1 METKTQKLI
10 HSFGALADLG
20 QEVAD
25 TGDFM
30 EMVRTS
36 LHLLLGTLAIRR
48 GAIIECPTHLLPED
62 KSTNLLAVWG
72 IGEDYHPQFDVE
84 EVDREV
90 FLNVTDGAIEVL
102 GSVQSPKSKV
112 QSQIRTGS
120 GSDRVETQNR
130 TGSGSD
136 RVEDSTSTTSDTSS
150 VFFDRYAAELAQQGI
165 DLIIPMA
172 VRGELTGLVLLGGK
186 ASGEPFTDDDLEVIK
201 SMVRHIGVGIH
212 THRLLGEIK
221 QQAVENRRLYEDL
234 RAIYRDTVRA
244 FAAAIDIKDKYT
256 QGHSERV
263 GKYSEIIA
271 RELGFGEEEIE
282 GMAIAGYLHDVGKLV
297 VERDIIN
304 APYRIDAKQSKELNR
319 HPAAGFEIL
328 SPIHHPYADIP
339 LMAKYHHERM
349 DGRGYPDGLTDL
361 QIPLGAK
368 IVTLADSFDAMTTDR
383 PYKTRRT
390 FDEVIVD
397 LRRNTRS
404 QFDPVVVAAFCRAL
418 LKELNGETKERRF
431 LKMLGKNYLEATK
444 DIPLLKE
451 LLAELDPNT
460 QTAAARG

>member
-1 METKTQKLI
+1 
-10 HSFGALADLG
+10 
-20 QEVAD
+20 
-25 TGDFM
+25 
-30 EMVRTS
+30 
-36 LHLLLGTLAIRR
+36 
-48 GAIIECPTHLLPED
+48 LPED

-72 IGEDYHPQFDVE
+72 VGDEYQPKFDVE
-84 EVDREV
+84 DADREV
-90 FLNVTDGAIEVL
+90 FLNAPAGAIAL
-102 GSVQSPKSKV
+102 IQSPKSKV
-112 QSQIRTGS
+112 QSPDSKVQGPKSKVQSPKSDLENEVSTVRGS
-120 GSDRVETQNR
+120 GWVEEA
-130 TGSGSD
+130 SGSTA
-136 RVEDSTSTTSDTSS
+136 ESS
-150 VFFDRYAAELAQQGI
+150 PVFFDRYAAELTQAGI
-165 DLIIPMA
+165 ELIIPMV
-172 VRGELTGLVLLGGK
+172 VRGDLTGLVLLGGK
-186 ASGEPFTDDDLEVIK
+186 ASGDAFTDDDLEVIK

-212 THRLLGEIK
+212 THRLLGEVK
-221 QQAVENRRLYEDL
+221 QQALENRRLYEDL

-304 APYRIDAKQSKELNR
+304 APYRIDAKQSSELNR

-349 DGRGYPDGLTDL
+349 DGRGYPDGLTDE

-383 PYKTRRT
+383 PYKARRN
-390 FDEVIVD
+390 FNDVIHD
-397 LRRNTRS
+397 LRRNTGS
-404 QFDPVVVAAFCRAL
+404 QFDPIVVVAFCRAL
-418 LKELNGETKERRF
+418 MKELNGEIKERRF
-431 LKMLGKNYLEATK
+431 QKMLGKNYLDATK
-444 DIPLLKE
+444 DIPLLTQ

-460 QTAAARG
+460 QTAAASG